1 GGIIRSVS
9 LIITEKPS
17 IKYIHI
23 TPNFNLHD
31 STGQVNVSVKVWEE
45 DVNKVK
51 FKYIFKEKKSEKVIS
66 SKTIELSVSNNEF
79 LKAFDLGKIKPWHFD
94 SPHLYILET
103 YVVTEEGISDNEIS
117 TFGFKK
123 LELKGQTLYL
133 NGEKVRLPGIE
144 YMANSNPNF
153 GAAEPRNVMDSVVYA
168 MKDLNV
174 CITRFHWQ
182 QDDYLLDLMDEYG
195 ILVQKEIPWWQQ
207 PGNLTTELMNTAQKQ
222 LSDMIEAHYNHPSI
236 FSWGLSNEVNGG
248 TKKETILTLK
258 DYVKNLDSSRMVT
271 VVSNK
276 MWKRKGNDES
286 LLCDLPTWNEYIG
299 TWHAENRNQLP
310 EMFEIVKNTIGDR
323 PLLITENGISEP
335 AFTGGDARR
344 IDEMIYHIG
353 EWSKRPYIIGY
364 IYFSLND
371 YRTHMG
377 EEGFGKYKIRRHG
390 IMDLNL
396 KPKPSYSVLKQIA
409 SPIEITKIERIENEH
424 AMLEFRVKNTIP
436 QYTLRSYKIQY
447 YTIGNELLEIPLPD
461 LKPGETFST
470 QLDNINSRF
479 SFKIL
484 RPNGFCVVQY

>member
-1 GGIIRSVS
+1 
-9 LIITEKPS
+9 
-17 IKYIHI
+17 
-23 TPNFNLHD
+23 
-31 STGQVNVSVKVWEE
+31 
-45 DVNKVK
+45 
-51 FKYIFKEKKSEKVIS
+51 
-66 SKTIELSVSNNEF
+66 
-79 LKAFDLGKIKPWHFD
+79 
-94 SPHLYILET
+94 
-103 YVVTEEGISDNEIS
+103 
-117 TFGFKK
+117 
-123 LELKGQTLYL
+123 
-133 NGEKVRLPGIE
+133 
-144 YMANSNPNF
+144 
-153 GAAEPRNVMDSVVYA
+153 
-168 MKDLNV
+168 
-174 CITRFHWQ
+174 
-182 QDDYLLDLMDEYG
+182 
-195 ILVQKEIPWWQQ
+195 
-207 PGNLTTELMNTAQKQ
+207 
-222 LSDMIEAHYNHPSI
+222 
-236 FSWGLSNEVNGG
+236 
-248 TKKETILTLK
+248 
-258 DYVKNLDSSRMVT
+258 
-271 VVSNK
+271 
-276 MWKRKGNDES
+276 
-286 LLCDLPTWNEYIG
+286 
-299 TWHAENRNQLP
+299 
-310 EMFEIVKNTIGDR
+310 
-323 PLLITENGISEP
+323 
-335 AFTGGDARR
+335 GGDARR